1 MSDLTPAVTISD
13 LHFAYNGETVL
24 HDVDLNIDVRDFVTI
39 VGPNGGGKTT
49 LLKLILGLLKPQ
61 RGAVAVMGRTPDRA
75 RARIGYM
82 PQHTDFD
89 QHFPITVQDVVL
101 IGRLHEHRWFGRYNR
116 RDRDAVVKALADVDL
131 EDVLMR
137 PFSTLSGGQRK
148 RVLIARALATNPD
161 LLILDEPTANLDPS
175 AEKDLYRLLH
185 RLNEHLTILMVSHDL
200 NFVSSFVNR
209 VVCVNRKVVVHPTGD
224 VPAEMDAE
232 FYRREMR
239 VILHDQRQNDR
250 EVKC

>member
-1 MSDLTPAVTISD
+1 MIEQTPAVIITD

-24 HDVDLNIDVRDFVTI
+24 RDVNLTIEVRDFVTI

-61 RGAVAVMGRTPDRA
+61 HGAVSVMGRTPDRT

-82 PQHTDFD
+82 PQHADFD
-89 QHFPITVQDVVL
+89 QQFPITVQEVVL
-101 IGRLHEHRWFGRYNR
+101 TGRLHEHRWFGRYNR
-116 RDRDAVVKALADVDL
+116 RDREAVQKALAEVDL
-131 EDVLMR
+131 QDFLTR
-137 PFSTLSGGQRK
+137 PFSALSGGQRK
-148 RVLIARALATNPD
+148 RVLIARALVTNPD

-175 AEKDLYRLLH
+175 AEQDLYRLLH
-185 RLNEHLTILMVSHDL
+185 RLNKNLTILMVSHDL

-224 VPAEMDAE
+224 VPAEMGAE
-232 FYRREMR
+232 FYGREMR
-239 VILHDQRQNDR
+239 VILHDQHRNGR